1 MKKTIEKWYKILGF
15 PKKYDGEFY
24 LSLENFIEEEIDC
37 ETYDLECKDGK
48 KNLLSYLYFCEKAYS
63 DYINAGIDSEIAI
76 NTLKDIVIWC
86 ENWTKVYN
94 TLCLYELAW
103 LKHHLKMEIFRLGRL
118 QFTMN
123 DALLDVSKY
132 NLKQGDKVLG
142 IHIPRGEKLSIEDV
156 RVSIEMAQSFFSK
169 HYPEYNYK
177 AFTCNSWMLDDNLK
191 EYLPNTSNILAFRN
205 LFDCY
210 SKLQVNRLLKFIFT
224 VDTND
229 NNIKEKEPTS
239 SFAKKIK
246 DAVLSGKE
254 FYEVYGVLK
263 PFNE

>member
-1 MKKTIEKWYKILGF
+1 MKKTIEKWYKKLEF
-15 PKKYDGEFY
+15 PKEFDVEFY
-24 LSLENFIEEEIDC
+24 GALKDFTEEQIDC

-48 KNLLSYLYFCEKAYS
+48 KNLLSYLYFCEKAYN

-76 NTLKDIVIWC
+76 ATLKDIVIWC

-103 LKHHLKMEIFRLGRL
+103 LKHHLKMEIFRIGRL
-118 QFTMN
+118 QYTMN
-123 DALLDVSKY
+123 SALIDLPKYDVK
-132 NLKQGDKVLG
+132 KGDNVIGL
-142 IHIPRGEKLSIEDV
+142 HIPRGEKLSIRDCLN
-156 RVSIEMAQSFFSK
+156 SMEMAKKFFDK
-169 HYPEYNYK
+169 HYPEFKYK

-229 NNIKEKEPTS
+229 NNIKEKQPTS
-239 SFAKKIK
+239 SFAKNIK
-246 DAVLSGKE
+246 DAVLMGKE
-254 FYEVYGVLK
+254 FYEVYGVIK
-263 PFNE
+263 AE